1 MEFLDTSSLIVGT
14 SYKTQ
19 ISIREYLNGKDST
32 ELYVIDDLQQPLSI
46 TPKIHLEGLSDLNT
60 KNKAPNAF
68 KVDKNWMTKKNDKI
82 VINQWYAW
90 AFRRFYLD
98 FKVKYR
104 FLYKNFRK
112 EADIIN
118 YSMGKILKTVLVKL
132 DHY

>member
-1 MEFLDTSSLIVGT
+1 MF
-14 SYKTQ
+14 
-19 ISIREYLNGKDST
+19 
-32 ELYVIDDLQQPLSI
+32 
-46 TPKIHLEGLSDLNT
+46 
-60 KNKAPNAF
+60 
-68 KVDKNWMTKKNDKI
+68 
-82 VINQWYAW
+82 W

-104 FLYKNFRK
+104 FSYKNFRK